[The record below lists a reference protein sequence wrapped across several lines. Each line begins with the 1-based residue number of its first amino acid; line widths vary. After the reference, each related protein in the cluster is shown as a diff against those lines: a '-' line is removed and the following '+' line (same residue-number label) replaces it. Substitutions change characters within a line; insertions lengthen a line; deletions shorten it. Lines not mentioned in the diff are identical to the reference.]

1 MSIKYE
7 LKVNASKEEVARIA
21 AWLTLPD
28 NIPLDDEYC
37 SDWERSERHFSKY
50 GYEPGQRFEEVV
62 KLAPRAGFTLLE
74 TCDED
79 ETSRRKFFTG
89 GRLVSSEVFDDAT
102 GMWRTVE
109 AESESQADD
118 GRPAE
123 HKTGNEK

>member
-1 MSIKYE
+1 MSKEYE
-7 LKVNASKEEVARIA
+7 LKITASKGDLDRIA

-28 NIPLDDEYC
+28 NFRPPDSDC
-37 SDWERSERHFSKY
+37 SDWKRSDCHFSKY
-50 GYEPGQRFEEVV
+50 GYESGQRFEEAV

-89 GRLVSSEVFDDAT
+89 GRLVSTEVFDDTT
-102 GMWRTVE
+102 GTWRTVE